1 MVEIVYVVAM
11 YVVAAMASDDAE
23 RPVETLL
30 YQTMALMANLQR
42 IWLMSALVRTFQ
54 RTVPDE
60 LWTSG
65 LRPGMCRRSPIVL
78 GCLLNAAV
86 LVYAN
91 ITQAAQARRRPSIHQ
106 GLELRW
112 SFTATVSFAVADSVL
127 LLAWGHLSCGSIAA
141 RRTPQ
146 VDAALEDPLEVQR
159 IIVGNTSEHTGG
171 GAPPPLGGD
180 RCAICLS
187 DMEEGKPV
195 GRLQCGHFF
204 HEPCVKRWLKIR
216 NRCPLRCLPPN
227 QADTGSIEDA
237 VSQSSGGQGEDVD
250 SDWRPSTATTV
261 VVAAGRRA

>member
-1 MVEIVYVVAM
+1 MVEIVYVVVM
-11 YVVAAMASDDAE
+11 YVVAAMASDEAE

-54 RTVPDE
+54 RTAPDE

-91 ITQAAQARRRPSIHQ
+91 VTQAAQARRTPTIHQ

-112 SFTATVSFAVADSVL
+112 AFTATVSFAVADSVL

-141 RRTPQ
+141 GRAPQ
-146 VDAALEDPLEVQR
+146 ADAALEEPLEVQR
-159 IIVGNTSEHTGG
+159 IIVGNTSELTGE
-171 GAPPPLGGD
+171 GAPALLAGE

-216 NRCPLRCLPPN
+216 NSCPLRCMPPN
-227 QADTGSIEDA
+227 QADTGSNEDA
-237 VSQSSGGQGEDVD
+237 TSQSSGGQGDDVD
-250 SDWRPSTATTV
+250 PDWRPPTATT